1 MRIGILK
8 VAAMAAVLMLVSAF
22 GAMAQ
27 SACPAN
33 ALSVQG
39 ATTCSCASGDT
50 NSPVWGSGPYTAD
63 SDICTAA
70 RHSGAIGS
78 GGGVV
83 QVVMAPGQSSY
94 PGSAANGVNTS
105 SWAEYNSSFNIFRVQ
120 AGILQDCGR
129 MLPGQ
134 DVYECSCAAGA
145 PGGAVWGS
153 GPYTDDSNI
162 CSAATHAGVIGGGG
176 GMVRVLAAPGLQ
188 SYRGSAWNGITTS
201 NYGPWGRSIIFD
213 RN

>member
-78 GGGVV
+78 GGGVI

>member
-1 MRIGILK
+1 MMVEFVKIAAVAAALTVGSAL
-8 VAAMAAVLMLVSAF
+8 AAMAQ
-22 GAMAQ
+22 G
-27 SACPAN
+27 ACPAN
-33 ALSVQG
+33 ALAVQG
-39 ATTCSCASGDT
+39 ATTCTCAAGTT

-70 RHSGAIGS
+70 RHSGAIGP

-83 QVVMAPGQSSY
+83 GVVMAPGQSSY
-94 PGSAANGVNTS
+94 PGSAANGVSTS
-105 SWAEYNSSFNIFRVQ
+105 SWAEYNSSFNITRAQ
-120 AGILQDCGR
+120 AGGGQACGR
-129 MLPGQ
+129 MPGGQ
-134 DVYECSCAAGA
+134 DVYVCSCAAGA
-145 PGGAVWGS
+145 PAGSVWGS

-162 CSAATHAGVIGGGG
+162 CSAATHAGIIGAGG

-188 SYRGSAWNGITTS
+188 SYRGSLWNGITTS